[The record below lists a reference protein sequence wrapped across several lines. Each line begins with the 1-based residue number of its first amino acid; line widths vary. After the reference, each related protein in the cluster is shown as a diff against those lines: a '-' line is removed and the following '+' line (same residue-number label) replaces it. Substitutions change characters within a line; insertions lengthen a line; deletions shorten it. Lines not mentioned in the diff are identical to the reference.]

1 MVADT
6 SVLIAIL
13 HKEPGSAR
21 HLKKLTDAQIVL
33 IGAPTLVET
42 TIVSSNKLRHSG
54 EKDQDSRPLVQALIK
69 SVNADVI
76 RFTEQ
81 HYQAATD
88 AFLRFGKGRHPA
100 GLNFGDCMSYAFATV
115 SGEPLLYLGD
125 DFAKTDILSA

>member
-13 HKEPGSAR
+13 HEEPGSAR

-42 TIVSSNKLRHSG
+42 TIVSGNKLRHSG

-100 GLNFGDCMSYAFATV
+100 GLNFGDCMSYAVAKV
-115 SGEPLLYLGD
+115 SGEPLHYLGD